1 MAGLTGRS
9 ALCHRNGCAS
19 GVLVTA
25 MLFAHVALTS
35 QTAAWTASAELPRSV
50 GVDTGGV
57 MRLRGG
63 KTGGIKARDIWTK
76 PLDEL
81 STMED
86 DLRLELMTLRVAK
99 QVGGQP
105 AKVNQIKK
113 VRKSIARVLTVMTAK
128 RRLDAYELVKKD
140 KYKPLDARSNR
151 HMTKAM
157 RQRLNKF
164 ERTRISGKAIKCLR
178 LKIWGGGVRP
188 MRRLVL
194 TSPLDDVYL
203 GVCEPDEERTFEK
216 YPARKRGTF
225 GKKTHTGHM
234 PVHAEQAR
242 EKWASRRKKESER
255 RAAFKAKY
263 ADDSD

>member
-19 GVLVTA
+19 GVLFTA

-63 KTGGIKARDIWTK
+63 KTGGVKARDIWTK

-151 HMTKAM
+151 CFP
-157 RQRLNKF
+157 NP
-164 ERTRISGKAIKCLR
+164 
-178 LKIWGGGVRP
+178 V
-188 MRRLVL
+188 
-194 TSPLDDVYL
+194 TSLYS
-203 GVCEPDEERTFEK
+203 
-216 YPARKRGTF
+216 
-225 GKKTHTGHM
+225 H
-234 PVHAEQAR
+234 
-242 EKWASRRKKESER
+242 
-255 RAAFKAKY
+255 
-263 ADDSD
+263 